1 MRHSAVIIIAM
12 LGFPIAT
19 SAGEAPKELL
29 GSWKLASYRLN
40 YVNEN
45 TSKDYYGENPR
56 GFYLFTENRLM
67 VLLTPRDR
75 KFPESESEAAKML
88 KNLTAYSA
96 NYTSD
101 DKKFVFTP
109 DVSHNEY
116 YVGKEQ
122 VRYYKIDG
130 DKLTITTDVMRTA
143 NEPDRPIVGEIQFVR
158 EK

>member
-1 MRHSAVIIIAM
+1 MKYVALAL
-12 LGFPIAT
+12 LGALAFPA
-19 SAGEAPKELL
+19 AAAADEVPAELL
-29 GSWKLASYRLN
+29 GSWKLTAYRLN
-40 YVNEN
+40 YVNDH
-45 TSKDYYGENPR
+45 TSKDYYGDNPR
-56 GFYLFTENRLM
+56 GYYIFTKNRLM
-67 VLLTPRDR
+67 VLLTPRER
-75 KFPESESEAAKML
+75 KFPESEAEAAKML
-88 KNLTAYSA
+88 KNLTAYTA
-96 NYTSD
+96 NYKAD